1 MIVEDERD
9 DNEVVDLDY
18 EQIDGVDNP
27 PLQVLREQS
36 DEFLSYIKRYGCI
49 RDLEIHFQVQSNLIE
64 HLWQLQDEL

>member
-27 PLQVLREQS
+27 SMQVLHEQS
-36 DEFLSYIKRYGCI
+36 DGFMLYIERYGRI
-49 RDLEIHFQVQSNLIE
+49 RDREIHFQLQLDLIE
-64 HLWQLQDEL
+64 HLWQLQGEL